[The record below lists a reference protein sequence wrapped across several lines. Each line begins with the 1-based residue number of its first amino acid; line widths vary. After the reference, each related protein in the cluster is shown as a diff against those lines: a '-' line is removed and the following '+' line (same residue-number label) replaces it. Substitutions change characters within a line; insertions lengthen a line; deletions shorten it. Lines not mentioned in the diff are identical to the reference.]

1 MKMSTNIAN
10 MRKKKGIAAT
20 ELKDGEKRETK
31 EEKAKREA
39 EEAKMAKIRGTH
51 LDPDFIS
58 PTYGVQADRLMWL
71 DFETKMK
78 DLMYNMV

>member
-1 MKMSTNIAN
+1 MKLSSNVAN
-10 MRKKKGIAAT
+10 MRKKKGMTAT
-20 ELKDGEKRETK
+20 DPTSGQARETK

-58 PTYGVQADRLMWL
+58 P
-71 DFETKMK
+71 
-78 DLMYNMV
+78 